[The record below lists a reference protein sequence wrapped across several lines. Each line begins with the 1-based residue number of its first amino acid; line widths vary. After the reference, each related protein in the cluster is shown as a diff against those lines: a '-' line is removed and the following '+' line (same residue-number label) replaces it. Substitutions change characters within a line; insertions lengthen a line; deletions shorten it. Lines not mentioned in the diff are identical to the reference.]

1 MLAELFAEEDRAREM
16 ATSLIAIGSGS
27 NAAAAIAER
36 ESVLAFLLGPM
47 ERHMVHE
54 EQRIFPQLER
64 HGLVE
69 EVRVA
74 LEQHQAIR
82 HVRDKLKAAEPS
94 QVASML
100 IEAGRTMLHHTNFE
114 SDYVYPELTHDQ
126 WLALMRE
133 TA

>member
-16 ATSLIAIGSGS
+16 AASLIAKGHASD
-27 NAAAAIAER
+27 ADAIAER
-36 ESVLAFLLGPM
+36 ESVLAFLSGPL

-54 EQRIFPQLER
+54 EERIFPQLER

-74 LEQHQAIR
+74 LEQHAAIR
-82 HVRDKLKAAEPS
+82 SVRAQLASAEPS
-94 QVASML
+94 QVATLL
-100 IEAGRTMLHHTNFE
+100 IAAGRTMLHHTNFE
-114 SDYVYPELTHDQ
+114 CDYVYPELTHEQ